1 MHKTKKRQKKPQH
14 RRSEYEHYQ
23 PNNPLTIYFAKLIHK
38 QPENKSKTKKQ
49 VVLSSLILYTNRV
62 EVIYTQTNT
71 HERRKIMSTNK
82 NAYEIRADILKEAT
96 GLIQNKFDREFNV
109 WEMTR
114 TRDLQTGKIMDPID
128 QPKYPTTQE
137 ILDCA
142 NELYS
147 FVDSK

>member
-1 MHKTKKRQKKPQH
+1 
-14 RRSEYEHYQ
+14 
-23 PNNPLTIYFAKLIHK
+23 
-38 QPENKSKTKKQ
+38 
-49 VVLSSLILYTNRV
+49 
-62 EVIYTQTNT
+62 
-71 HERRKIMSTNK
+71 MSTNK

-96 GLIQNKFDREFNV
+96 GLVTHKYEKDMYI

-114 TRDLQTGKIMDPID
+114 TRDEKSGQITDPINK
-128 QPKYPTTQE
+128 PSFPTTQD

>member
-1 MHKTKKRQKKPQH
+1 
-14 RRSEYEHYQ
+14 
-23 PNNPLTIYFAKLIHK
+23 
-38 QPENKSKTKKQ
+38 
-49 VVLSSLILYTNRV
+49 
-62 EVIYTQTNT
+62 
-71 HERRKIMSTNK
+71 MSTNK

-96 GLIQNKFDREFNV
+96 GLIQNRFDREFNV
-109 WEMTR
+109 WEQTR
-114 TRDLQTGKIMDPID
+114 TRCQQTGKIMDPID

>member
-1 MHKTKKRQKKPQH
+1 
-14 RRSEYEHYQ
+14 
-23 PNNPLTIYFAKLIHK
+23 
-38 QPENKSKTKKQ
+38 
-49 VVLSSLILYTNRV
+49 
-62 EVIYTQTNT
+62 
-71 HERRKIMSTNK
+71 MSTNK

-96 GLIQNKFDREFNV
+96 GLVTHKYEKDMYI

-114 TRDLQTGKIMDPID
+114 TRDEKSHQIMDPINK
-128 QPKYPTTQE
+128 PSFPTTKQ